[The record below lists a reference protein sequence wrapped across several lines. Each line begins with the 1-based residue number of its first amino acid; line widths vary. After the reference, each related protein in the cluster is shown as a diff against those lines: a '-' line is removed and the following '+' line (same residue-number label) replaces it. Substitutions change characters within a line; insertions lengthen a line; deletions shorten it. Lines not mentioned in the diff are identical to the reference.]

1 MLRDS
6 NDQWVDDPA
15 VLQEMTPITYPS
27 LDSDVFNR
35 LASSLN
41 DDEIQKALFDMSP
54 WKAPGPDGYPAGF
67 YQQAWDI
74 VGSSIIS
81 FIRQAWLQPDILKTV
96 NHTNI
101 CLIPK
106 TAHLEFVNQF
116 RPIFLCF
123 IPERSIHENIVVAQE
138 LVHNMNKMTGKKG
151 YFAIKVDLAKAYDM
165 IHGTL
170 FTIHLKRWQGIKA
183 GREGPIISHLMF
195 GDDLLLFGQALDEQ
209 MQCVMSTLE
218 SFCSLSGQ
226 KVSQEKTS
234 ILFSKNVTQDQ
245 QNSLQRISGYRNTA
259 CLG

>member
-15 VLQEMTPITYPS
+15 VLQEMVNTFYQDLFSRPRETWCWFQTPITYPS
-27 LDSDVFNR
+27 LDFDVFNR

-41 DDEIQKALFDMSP
+41 DDEIKKALFDMSP

-106 TAHLEFVNQF
+106 TGHPEFVNQF
-116 RPIFLCF
+116 RPIFLC
-123 IPERSIHENIVVAQE
+123 NTLYKIVS
-138 LVHNMNKMTGKKG
+138 
-151 YFAIKVDLAKAYDM
+151 KV
-165 IHGTL
+165 
-170 FTIHLKRWQGIKA
+170 
-183 GREGPIISHLMF
+183 
-195 GDDLLLFGQALDEQ
+195 
-209 MQCVMSTLE
+209 V
-218 SFCSLSGQ
+218 
-226 KVSQEKTS
+226 V
-234 ILFSKNVTQDQ
+234 N
-245 QNSLQRISGYRNTA
+245 
-259 CLG
+259 

>member
-15 VLQEMTPITYPS
+15 VLQEMVNTFYQDLFSRPRETWCWFQTPITYPS

-106 TAHLEFVNQF
+106 TAHPEFVNQF
-116 RPIFLCF
+116 RPIFLC
-123 IPERSIHENIVVAQE
+123 NTLYKIVS
-138 LVHNMNKMTGKKG
+138 
-151 YFAIKVDLAKAYDM
+151 KV
-165 IHGTL
+165 
-170 FTIHLKRWQGIKA
+170 
-183 GREGPIISHLMF
+183 
-195 GDDLLLFGQALDEQ
+195 
-209 MQCVMSTLE
+209 V
-218 SFCSLSGQ
+218 
-226 KVSQEKTS
+226 V
-234 ILFSKNVTQDQ
+234 N
-245 QNSLQRISGYRNTA
+245 
-259 CLG
+259 